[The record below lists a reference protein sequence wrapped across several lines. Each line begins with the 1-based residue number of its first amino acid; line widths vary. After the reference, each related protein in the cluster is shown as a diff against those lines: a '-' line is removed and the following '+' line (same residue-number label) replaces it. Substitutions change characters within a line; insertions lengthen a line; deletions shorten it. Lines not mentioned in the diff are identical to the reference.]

1 MLHDQLE
8 AARKA
13 VRRASDNADERDV
26 QNQLKSIDEGL
37 GELDNEKE
45 TQPSEPG
52 EQKTRQTDPAEEG
65 DRLQEVEKKLAGLLD
80 QTDGAAQT
88 EIEEAR
94 DAIDTYRQEHTQDW
108 ED

>member
-13 VRRASDNADERDV
+13 VRRASDNADESDV
-26 QNQLKSIDEGL
+26 RNQLQSIDEGL

-45 TQPSEPG
+45 TQPSDTG
-52 EQKTRQTDPAEEG
+52 EQKTKETAASAEG
-65 DRLQEVEKKLAGLLD
+65 DRLQQVEEKLAGLLD
-80 QTDGAAQT
+80 RTDGAAQE

-108 ED
+108 